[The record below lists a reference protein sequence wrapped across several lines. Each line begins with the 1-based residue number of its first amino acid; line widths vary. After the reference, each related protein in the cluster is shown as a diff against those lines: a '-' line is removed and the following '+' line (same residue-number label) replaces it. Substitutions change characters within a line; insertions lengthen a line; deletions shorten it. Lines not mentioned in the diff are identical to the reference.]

1 MINLKR
7 MVTEKLQYYNRT
19 GNQKKIDIYK
29 LRMWAVVGMLDENFK
44 IESIM
49 EIYGRYERLGLVPT
63 HYDYPEFYRL

>member
-7 MVTEKLQYYNRT
+7 MVTEKLKYYEKS
-19 GNQKKIDIYK
+19 GNQKKIDIYR

-49 EIYGRYERLGLVPT
+49 EIYSRYERLGLVPT